1 MPDGAFLLEPPQRRV
16 RVRVCGAIS
25 DLVWLHVVVE
35 LDMAGLGYVGGFVK
49 DKVCVR
55 VVEVEGSVVD
65 PAGAVGVDG
74 SRGQDFGESFGQ
86 DILGFSESFG
96 LGGLGACGRHD
107 RWARG
112 AEREDGSSLDVWSV
126 LVYCCWDWR
135 GIESRVA
142 KTGMMIGIIQE
153 EKSSHI

>member
-1 MPDGAFLLEPPQRRV
+1 MPDRAFLLEPPQRRV
-16 RVRVCGAIS
+16 RVRVCGAIR
-25 DLVWLHVVVE
+25 DLVWLHVIVE
-35 LDMAGLGYVGGFVK
+35 FDIAGLGYVGGFVK

-96 LGGLGACGRHD
+96 LGRLGACSRHGRSD
-107 RWARG
+107 RE
-112 AEREDGSSLDVWSV
+112 AEREDGFSLDVGTV
-126 LVYCCWDWR
+126 LVYCRWDC
-135 GIESRVA
+135 
-142 KTGMMIGIIQE
+142 
-153 EKSSHI
+153 